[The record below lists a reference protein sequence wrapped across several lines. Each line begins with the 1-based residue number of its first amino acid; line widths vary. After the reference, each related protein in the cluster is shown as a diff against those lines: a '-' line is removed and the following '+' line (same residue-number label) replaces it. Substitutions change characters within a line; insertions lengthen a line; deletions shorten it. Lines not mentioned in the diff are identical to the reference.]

1 MQSWSDEKG
10 YHDIMS
16 VLYLTYIPLPSAKVR
31 APRPSRRDLKTVKNE
46 LSSNSDALQR
56 GESQGGTADEKASD
70 VSGEGGDRRTDPRS
84 TDDWSTLRQC
94 AQVVSLCRV
103 RDAMG
108 AGMQPM
114 MAYLRYITLPHPV
127 QS

>member
-1 MQSWSDEKG
+1 
-10 YHDIMS
+10 MS

-31 APRPSRRDLKTVKNE
+31 TPRPSRRDLNKGKNE
-46 LSSNSDALQR
+46 LSSNSDALQHV
-56 GESQGGTADEKASD
+56 ESQGNTTDEKTSD
-70 VSGEGGDRRTDPRS
+70 LSGKGGDSRTDTMN
-84 TDDWSTLRQC
+84 TDDWSALRQC

-114 MAYLRYITLPHPV
+114 MGYLRYITLPHPE

>member
-1 MQSWSDEKG
+1 
-10 YHDIMS
+10 MS
-16 VLYLTYIPLPSAKVR
+16 VLYLTYIPLPSAR
-31 APRPSRRDLKTVKNE
+31 IRTPRPSRRDLKTVKNE
-46 LSSNSDALQR
+46 LSSNSDALQH
-56 GESQGGTADEKASD
+56 GESHGNTADEKASE
-70 VSGEGGDRRTDPRS
+70 VPGEGGDRRTDSRN
-84 TDDWSTLRQC
+84 TDDWSALRQC

-114 MAYLRYITLPHPV
+114 MGYLRYITLPHPE